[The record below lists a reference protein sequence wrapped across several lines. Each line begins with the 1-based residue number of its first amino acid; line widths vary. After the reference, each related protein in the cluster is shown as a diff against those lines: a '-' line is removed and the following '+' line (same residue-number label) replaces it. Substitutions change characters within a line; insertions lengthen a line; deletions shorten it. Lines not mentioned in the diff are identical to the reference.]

1 MKLEYTLH
9 ALHVMEERGIPAEW
23 VERVVTAPQQRTRDP
38 HDESVERFFLRIPE
52 RGGKVLRV
60 AVNTESDPWRVVSTF
75 FDRSMRGQL

>member
-1 MKLEYTLH
+1 MKLAYTLH

-23 VERVVTAPQQRTRDP
+23 VERAVATPQRRTRDS
-38 HDESVERFFLRIPE
+38 HDESVERFFIRIRE
-52 RGGKVLRV
+52 RGDKVLRV